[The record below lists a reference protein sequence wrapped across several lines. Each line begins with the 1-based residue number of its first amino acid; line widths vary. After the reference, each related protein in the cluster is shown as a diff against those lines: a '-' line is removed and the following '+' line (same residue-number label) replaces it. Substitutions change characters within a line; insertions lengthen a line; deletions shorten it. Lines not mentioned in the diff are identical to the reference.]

1 VLRKE
6 IDAVEAID
14 CSTILTSTT
23 ATALKADGIVAVGRY
38 LGYETQG
45 WSKSLTPDELKV
57 IQGAGQ
63 SVFLIWESN
72 PTTVGYFS
80 YSQGVSDAQLAL
92 EEAAY
97 LGAPNRTA
105 IYFTVDFD
113 AQTSD
118 MAAIIEYFS
127 GVRDGLN
134 GQYLVGAYGSYSVM
148 QALQASSY
156 APDKYWQTYAWSNG
170 MVFSGNDIYQ
180 YQNDVT
186 LEGIVVDLDT
196 IQYNSGC
203 WPEIGEDN
211 MFANLVIYDEGPD
224 VRAAQY
230 LADYL
235 KAPIVSTD
243 NVTPELLACATNKYK
258 VGGSA
263 YPGAQLISGSDRYE
277 TMSEVL
283 KFMGI

>member
-1 VLRKE
+1 M
-6 IDAVEAID
+6 EAID
-14 CSTILTSTT
+14 CSTTLTSTT
-23 ATALKADGIVAVGRY
+23 AAALKVAGIVAVGRY

-45 WSKSLTPDELKV
+45 WSKSLSPDELSV
-57 IQGAGQ
+57 IQASGL

-72 PTTVGYFS
+72 PTTAGYFS
-80 YSQGVSDAQLAL
+80 YSKGVSDAQIAL

-97 LGAPNRTA
+97 LGAPNSTA
-105 IYFTVDFD
+105 IYFAVDFD
-113 AQTSD
+113 AQASD
-118 MAAIIEYFS
+118 MTAIIEYFS
-127 GVRDGLN
+127 GVRDGLK
-134 GQYLVGAYGSYSVM
+134 GQYLVGAYGSYSVL

-170 MVFSGNDIYQ
+170 MIFSGNDIYQ

-186 LEGIVVDLDT
+186 LEGIAVDLDT

-203 WPEIGEDN
+203 WPEIGCN
-211 MFANLVIYDEGPD
+211 NVFANLVIYEVGPD
-224 VRAAQY
+224 VKAAQY

-235 KAPIVSTD
+235 KAPTVSTE
-243 NVTPELLACATNKYK
+243 NVTPELLACATKKYK
-258 VGGSA
+258 VGGPA

-277 TMSEVL
+277 TMNEVL